1 MKDSQKRLQNE
12 KRQRKQDSE
21 KFALEKRK
29 LAAQQKKLEA
39 ELETTK
45 RDCERACEDAVKQ
58 RTLAMQLFHASGVFQ
73 MGQTTKEFQEALVSE
88 VRDDEAVGDLHV
100 EDIVGMRILS
110 CLMAGSFS
118 TREIASKVLLFHDG
132 MAYLE
137 SLLAG

>member
-1 MKDSQKRLQNE
+1 MKSDRESKTLRNLLWRKGSLKHNKRNWRL
-12 KRQRKQDSE
+12 S
-21 KFALEKRK
+21 L
-29 LAAQQKKLEA
+29 
-39 ELETTK
+39 
-45 RDCERACEDAVKQ
+45 KQ